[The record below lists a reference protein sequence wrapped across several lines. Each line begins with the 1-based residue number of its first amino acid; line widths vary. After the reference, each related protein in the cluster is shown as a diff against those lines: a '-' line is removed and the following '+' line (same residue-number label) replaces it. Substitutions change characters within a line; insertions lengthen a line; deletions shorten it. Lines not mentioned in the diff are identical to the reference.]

1 MHRQMITNQQPP
13 RPQARKGNRRFG
25 RVAIASM
32 AAVSMLG
39 LSACVT
45 DPNTGERKISRAAI
59 GGAGGA
65 GLGYLLGGLIGGKTG
80 RILGAGIGGVGGAV
94 IGNQIDQ
101 QIRELD
107 EATAGTGVDVTETPD
122 GTGILVNLPDVT
134 FAVDSTNV
142 SPAFRSALDSV
153 AQSMI
158 QYPNSLV
165 DVMGHTDSTGSETYN
180 LDLSRRRAE
189 SVANYLV
196 SRGVS
201 RARLETIGYG
211 EQYPVADN
219 STADGRQQ
227 NRRVEI
233 RITPISTEDV
243 NAARN

>member
-1 MHRQMITNQQPP
+1 MSKSRILMSS
-13 RPQARKGNRRFG
+13 
-25 RVAIASM
+25 VAA
-32 AAVSMLG
+32 
-39 LSACVT
+39 LSLLSLAGCVT
-45 DPNTGERKISRAAI
+45 DPNTGERTVSRTAI
-59 GGAGGA
+59 GGLGGA
-65 GLGYLLGGLIGGKTG
+65 GLGYLLGGLIGGKTA
-80 RILGAGIGGVGGAV
+80 RIVGAGIGGAAGGYVGYRM
-94 IGNQIDQ
+94 DE

-107 EATAGTGVDVTETPD
+107 EATAGTGVDVTQTPNGD
-122 GTGILVNLPDVT
+122 GILVNLPDVT
-134 FAVDSTNV
+134 FAVDSTTV
-142 SPAFRSALDSV
+142 SPAMRAVLDNV

-158 QYPNSLV
+158 NYPNSLV

-219 STADGRQQ
+219 TTEAGRSQ

-233 RITPISTEDV
+233 RITPVTAADV
-243 NAARN
+243 DAAY

>member
-1 MHRQMITNQQPP
+1 M
-13 RPQARKGNRRFG
+13 RKSRIF
-25 RVAIASM
+25 ISSL
-32 AAVSMLG
+32 AAVSLLG

-45 DPNTGERKISRAAI
+45 DPNTGERKISRTAI
-59 GGAGGA
+59 GGVGGA
-65 GLGYLLGGLIGGKTG
+65 GLGYLLGGLIGGKTA
-80 RILGAGIGGVGGAV
+80 RIVGAGIGGVAGGV
-94 IGNQIDQ
+94 IGNQMDQ

-107 EATAGTGVDVTETPD
+107 EATAGTGIDVSQTPD

-134 FAVDSTNV
+134 FAVDSTDI
-142 SPAFRSALDSV
+142 SPSFRSALDQV

-165 DVMGHTDSTGSETYN
+165 DVMGHTDSTGSESYN

-189 SVANYLV
+189 AVSNYLV

-201 RARLETIGYG
+201 RARLATVGYG

-219 STADGRQQ
+219 TTAEGRAR

-233 RITPISTEDV
+233 RITPISQEEAS
-243 NAARN
+243 AARR

>member
-1 MHRQMITNQQPP
+1 M
-13 RPQARKGNRRFG
+13 
-25 RVAIASM
+25 SSL
-32 AAVSMLG
+32 AAVSLLG
-39 LSACVT
+39 VSACVT
-45 DPNTGERKISRAAI
+45 DPNTGERKVSRTAI
-59 GGAGGA
+59 GGVGGA
-65 GLGYLLGGLIGGKTG
+65 GLGYLLGGLIGGKTA
-80 RILGAGIGGVGGAV
+80 RVLGAGIGGVAGGV
-94 IGNQIDQ
+94 IGNQMDQ

-107 EATAGTGVDVTETPD
+107 EATAGTGIDVSETPD

-134 FAVDSTNV
+134 FAVDSTDITP
-142 SPAFRSALDSV
+142 SFRTALDQV

-165 DVMGHTDSTGSETYN
+165 DVMGHTDSTGAESYN

-189 SVANYLV
+189 AVSNYLV

-201 RARLETIGYG
+201 RARLATVGYG

-219 STADGRQQ
+219 TTPEGRAQ

-233 RITPISTEDV
+233 RITPISQDDV